1 MRTVVAGGLAA
12 LVAMAGA
19 GGCQAPPKIGDIA
32 PDFVAKADT
41 GQAFRLSDLRSKS
54 SVVLYFYP
62 GDETPGCT
70 TEACELRDRVK
81 EFQEKGAEIVGVSCN
96 TVESHQAFK
105 GKYELPFTL
114 IADPEGKVAR
124 LYGVP
129 LTTPPAGGT
138 QRYVAKRETFLINKE
153 GTVVGHFAVQDPRQH
168 VKWAADWDPGL

>member
-1 MRTVVAGGLAA
+1 MRTAAAGGLAG

-19 GGCQAPPKIGDIA
+19 AGCQGLPKIGDIA

-41 GQAFRLSDLRSKS
+41 GQAFRLSDLRGKS

-81 EFQEKGAEIVGVSCN
+81 EFHEKGTTIVGVSCN

-105 GKYELPFTL
+105 AKYGLPFTL

-129 LTTPPAGGT
+129 LTTRPEGGA
-138 QRYVAKRETFLINKE
+138 QRYVAKRETFLINAE
-153 GTVVGHFAVQDPRQH
+153 GRVVAHFAAGDPRQH